1 MKFSNAIVYR
11 VLDTIPLASLAE
23 FEQALEANQFTH
35 CGATEVLSIGFV
47 PPRGVK
53 HGALVE
59 AIDGHR
65 FLRVMVETKSVPSA
79 IVTERLDER
88 VAQIESETGRKPG
101 NKYRKELKEEI
112 YLSLLPQAFP
122 RRRAINMWLDTKAL
136 TLAVDSTTQT
146 RADDAVTHLVAAV
159 PNLALSLI
167 DTTVAPQSAMAQWLL
182 QEPPEAFTLERDLRL
197 EAQDEIGG
205 TVRYSKQALDPQEVA
220 SHIMK
225 GKAPTALSM
234 TWDDRV
240 SFTLDDSLKL
250 RGIKLLE
257 TALADK
263 AGAEDDQ
270 FDADAA
276 LFSGEMSLLL
286 SDLFE
291 ALGGQAQMTISAN
304 SEVGA
309 A

>member
-11 VLDTIPLASLAE
+11 VMDTMPLASLAE
-23 FEQALEANQFTH
+23 FEAGLEGQQFSH
-35 CGATEVLSIGFV
+35 CSATQELSIGFV

-65 FLRVMVETKSVPSA
+65 FMRVMVETKSVPSA

-88 VAQIESETGRKPG
+88 VEQIERETGRKPG
-101 NKYRKELKEEI
+101 NKHRKELKEEI

-122 RRRAINMWLDTKAL
+122 RRRAINLWLDTKAL

-146 RADDAVTHLVAAV
+146 RADDAVTHLVAAI
-159 PNLALSLI
+159 PNLALSLV
-167 DTTVAPQSAMAQWLL
+167 DTVVSPQAAMAQWLL
-182 QEPPEAFTLERDLRL
+182 QEPPEAFDLARDLRM

-205 TVRYSKQALDPQEVA
+205 TVRYSKQALDHQEVA

-240 SFTLDDSLKL
+240 SFTLDQGLKL
-250 RGIKLLE
+250 RGIKLLD

-276 LFSGEMSLLL
+276 LFSGEISLLL
-286 SDLFE
+286 ADLFE
-291 ALGGQAQMTISAN
+291 ALGGQAQMTITAN
-304 SEVGA
+304 AEGGA

>member
-1 MKFSNAIVYR
+1 MFKHCIIFR
-11 VLDTIPLASLAE
+11 LDPAWSMDLPDME
-23 FEQALEANQFTH
+23 VALGRQVFQP
-35 CGATEVLSIGFV
+35 CGATQAESCGWV
-47 PPRGVK
+47 PPRGPD

-59 AIDGHR
+59 SIDGHR
-65 FLRVMVETKSVPSA
+65 FMRVMVETKSVPAA

-88 VAQIESETGRKPG
+88 VEQIERETGRKPG

-122 RRRAINMWLDTKAL
+122 RRRAINLWLDTKAL

-146 RADDAVTHLVAAV
+146 RADDAVTHLVAAI
-159 PNLALSLI
+159 PNLALSLV
-167 DTTVAPQSAMAQWLL
+167 DTVVSPQAAMAQWLL
-182 QEPPEAFTLERDLRL
+182 QEPPEAFTLARDLRL

-205 TVRYSKQALDPQEVA
+205 TVRYSKQALDHQEVA

-240 SFTLDDSLKL
+240 SFTLDQGLKL

-257 TALADK
+257 TVLADK

-304 SEVGA
+304 VEGVA
-309 A
+309 V